1 MGLVFDLAEA
11 LNLGWGAA
19 TGEAATSIREALAD
33 RAFRRAVVA
42 DVERSAGTSSAV
54 LTTKV
59 AKHPSFLAWL
69 GAGAAS
75 PLDEYLDDDTLRIA
89 SGDGF
94 GSIGEL
100 VHYTRDAAGETVR
113 VRGSG
118 GMTMWAFDPARAE
131 GEVPWGTLG

>member
-1 MGLVFDLAEA
+1 PD
-11 LNLGWGAA
+11 
-19 TGEAATSIREALAD
+19 D
-33 RAFRRAVVA
+33 
-42 DVERSAGTSSAV
+42 TSSFEGRFAAPWGVLDVVRLGDRLLAV
-54 LTTKV
+54 SPV
-59 AKHPSFLAWL
+59 GPEPLA
-69 GAGAAS
+69 GK
-75 PLDEYLDDDTLRIA
+75 DELEVVDDDTLRIA